1 VSQVDRLC
9 ARASRIDEWRDSCA
23 RLIVRR
29 QEAEVL
35 RADLDPTDV
44 LRSVGALAL
53 GAGTRLLGNA
63 SPSAVEQELRM
74 LDGFVDAL
82 AGPSALRSLS

>member
-1 VSQVDRLC
+1 MRL
-9 ARASRIDEWRDSCA
+9 
-23 RLIVRR
+23 

-35 RADLDPTDV
+35 RADLDPTDA

-53 GAGTRLLGNA
+53 GAGIRLLGNA

-74 LDGFVDAL
+74 LDGFIDAL
-82 AGPSALRSLS
+82 ACPRRSGRSAEPHVAAGP

>member
-1 VSQVDRLC
+1 M
-9 ARASRIDEWRDSCA
+9 
-23 RLIVRR
+23 
-29 QEAEVL
+29 L

-53 GAGTRLLGNA
+53 GAGIRLLGNA

-74 LDGFVDAL
+74 LGGFIDAL
-82 AGPSALRSLS
+82 AGPSALRSVG